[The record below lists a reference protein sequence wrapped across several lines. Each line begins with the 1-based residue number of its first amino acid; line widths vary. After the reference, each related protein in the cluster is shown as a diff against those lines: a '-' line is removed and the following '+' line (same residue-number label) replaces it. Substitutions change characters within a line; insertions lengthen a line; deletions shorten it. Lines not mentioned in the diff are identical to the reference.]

1 MIKDTFI
8 NSINN
13 NNDIFEE
20 IMLKLKWTNTYKK
33 NKHWNKLKIILRKN
47 YSHY

>member
-1 MIKDTFI
+1 MLKDTFI

-33 NKHWNKLKIILRKN
+33 NKHWNKIKN
-47 YSHY
+47 NFEKELF